1 MQSKKW
7 LLGLVA
13 ALVILPFAAVAC
25 GDDDDDDAGGETP
38 QATATTGGG
47 SGSPTTAA
55 TKSAA
60 EVLAGIK
67 GDSTGVTDT
76 EVKIGSHYAKTGPA
90 AVYWDVAAAWL
101 AYFDEVNKKGGIHGR
116 KVKFLVEDDGYNP
129 TNTVTVVK
137 KLVEQDQVFMLF
149 GGLGTPTSEAIA
161 EYVKAQGI
169 PSYFVMS
176 GSPKW
181 ATFGPSFSSMNPDY
195 IVEGRALGT
204 FIAKDFKGKKVGI
217 LYQNDDFG
225 KTGRD
230 GLKQALGSAVTIVG
244 EETYEANA
252 ADITSQALKLLSS
265 GAEVLAV
272 YATPAQLAGAL
283 KNVKAQ
289 GKTVTWVASGVTAS
303 SSTAKLAEGAMDGVF
318 SVGLFPDVSEAATNP
333 GMKKVTDFLKANGMA
348 NPNYFH
354 IVGYAM
360 AEHLEQLLLSTGK
373 NLNRS
378 SIVYA
383 FENIAFQGSWKCTLC
398 YFPSITSKDDHR
410 PIEAL
415 FVQKWDEAQKKF
427 IRIGETMNLETT
439 KK

>member
-13 ALVILPFAAVAC
+13 VLVILPFAAIAC

-76 EVKIGSHYAKTGPA
+76 EVKIGSHYPKTGPA
-90 AVYWDVAAAWL
+90 AAYYELAVAFQ
-101 AYFDEVNKKGGIHGR
+101 AYFDDVNKKGGIHGR
-116 KVKFLVEDDGYNP
+116 KVKFLIEDDGYNP
-129 TNTVTVVK
+129 TNTVTAVK

-149 GGLGTPTSEAIA
+149 GQLGTPTSAAVA
-161 EYVKAQGI
+161 EYVKSQGV

-176 GSPKW
+176 GSPMW
-181 ATFGPSFSSMNPDY
+181 ATFGPAYSPLNPDY
-195 IVEGRALGT
+195 LVEGRAIGT
-204 FIAKDFKGKKVGI
+204 HVANAYKGKKVGI

-225 KTGRD
+225 KTGRE
-230 GLKQALGSAVTIVG
+230 GTKAAMGSAVTIVG

-252 ADITSQALKLLSS
+252 ADISSQALKLINS
-265 GAEVLAV
+265 GAEVIV
-272 YATPAQLAGAL
+272 IFATPTQLAGAL
-283 KNVKAQ
+283 KSVKAQ
-289 GKTVTWVASGVTAS
+289 GKTVTWVSTGVSTS
-303 SSTAKLAEGAMDGVF
+303 SATAKLAEGAMDGVIT
-318 SVGLFPDVSEAATNP
+318 VGYLPDPSEAASNP
-333 GMKKVTDFLKANGMA
+333 ALQKTLDFLKANGIA
-348 NPNYFH
+348 NPNFFH
-354 IVGYAM
+354 LIGFEL
-360 AEHLEQLLLSTGK
+360 AEHLDRLLTATGK
-373 NLNRS
+373 NLNRQ

-383 FENIAFQGSWKCTLC
+383 FENVAFQGDWKCTLC
-398 YFPSITSKDDHR
+398 YFPSITNKDDHR
-410 PIEAL
+410 PVEAM
-415 FVQKWDEAQKKF
+415 FMQKWDEAQKKF
-427 IRIGETMNLETT
+427 IRLGETMNLETT

>member
-1 MQSKKW
+1 MGRKQW
-7 LLGLVA
+7 LLALLAMLV
-13 ALVILPFAAVAC
+13 VLPLTAIAC
-25 GDDDDDDAGGETP
+25 GDDDDDDDGGETP
-38 QATATTGGG
+38 QATATTGGATAA
-47 SGSPTTAA
+47 PTTAA
-55 TKSAA
+55 TKSPA
-60 EVLAGIK
+60 EVVAGIK

-90 AVYWDVAAAWL
+90 AVYMDVAVGFEKL
-101 AYFDEVNKKGGIHGR
+101 IDDLNKKGGINGR
-116 KVKFLVEDDGYNP
+116 KIKLLIEDDGYNP

-149 GGLGTPTSEAIA
+149 AGLGTPTSEAIS

-169 PSYFVMS
+169 PSYFILS

-181 ATFGPSFSSMNPDY
+181 ATFGPAYSPYQPDY

-204 FIAKDFKGKKVGI
+204 FIADKYKGKKVGI

-230 GLKQALGSAVTIVG
+230 GMKQTLASAVTIVG

-252 ADITSQALKLLSS
+252 ADITSQALKLLSA

-272 YATPAQLAGAL
+272 YSTPAQFAGVL

-289 GKTVTWVASGVTAS
+289 GKTVTWVSSGVTAS

-318 SVGLFPDVSEAATNP
+318 TVGYLPDPSEAATDPNV
-333 GMKKVTDFLKANGMA
+333 KKVVDFLKANGVA
-348 NPNYFH
+348 NPNFFH
-354 IVGYAM
+354 FVGYPAG
-360 AEHLEQLLLSTGK
+360 EHLIQLLTSTGK
-373 NLNRS
+373 NLNRQ

-383 FENIAFQGSWKCTLC
+383 FENVAFTGAWKCTLC
-398 YFPSITSKDDHR
+398 YFPAITTKDDHR
-410 PIEAL
+410 PVESMFI
-415 FVQKWDEAQKKF
+415 QKWDETQKKF
-427 IRIGETMNLETT
+427 VRIGETMNLETT